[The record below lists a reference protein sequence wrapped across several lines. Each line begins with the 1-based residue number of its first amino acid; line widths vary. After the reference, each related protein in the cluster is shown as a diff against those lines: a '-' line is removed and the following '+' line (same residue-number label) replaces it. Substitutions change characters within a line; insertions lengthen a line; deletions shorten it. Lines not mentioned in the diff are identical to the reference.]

1 MAPRGT
7 HQLHVVHSSDD
18 PFRKDPRKELGGR
31 PQRLQQGSRQVSACL
46 PSERFLNALA
56 SSTDRSQAFLPS
68 TTIMACTDSINDTLN
83 ALHATDDADQTTPVI
98 TLEYAP
104 YMN

>member
-31 PQRLQQGSRQVSACL
+31 PQRLQQGSRQVRRE